1 MVTDNQVRILMKL
14 IHQEQLLKTAAAKAG
29 MSEKTARK
37 YRQLGQLP
45 SQCTVVHDWRTRSDP
60 LAGEDW
66 RWTEEILEANEG
78 IEAKTLFEVL
88 QRNHPGR
95 YQDGQLRTFQRRV
108 KLWRALKGPGNEVF
122 FPQVYTP
129 GEWCESDFTRMKPL
143 GITINGVPFDHLF
156 YHFVLCY
163 SNWETGTVCFSESY
177 ESLSTGLQNA
187 LWELGG
193 VAKYH
198 RTDNLTAAVNPVG
211 NPEVFTDNYQGLAKH
226 YGFESHKIQPGCPNE
241 NGDIEKR
248 HDRLKKAVDQALM
261 LRGSRD
267 FASRAAYEQFLAKL
281 FDQLNCGRRE
291 RFREELTL
299 LRRLPPK
306 RHDDYSQIKCKV
318 TRFSTIRVL
327 NNGYSLH
334 SRLIGERVQA
344 RIYANHIEVWYAQRR
359 IEVLPRLRGRNGHYI
374 NYRHIIDWLVRKP
387 GAFDNYLYKD
397 DLFPTSQF
405 RMAYDLLRG
414 QYGPKAGNKH
424 YLQILKLAA
433 HESEERVGESLCFL
447 INRADPID
455 VEMVQAMVESGRRP
469 PPITEVAVAPVDLTI
484 YDQLLEYQEALTV

>member
-1 MVTDNQVRILMKL
+1 MEIQMVTDNQVRILMKL
-14 IHQEQLLKTAAAKAG
+14 VNQEKLLKTAAAKAG

-37 YRQLGQLP
+37 YRKSGKLP
-45 SQCTVVHDWRTRSDP
+45 SQCKVAHNWRTRPDP
-60 LAGEDW
+60 LDQEDW
-66 RWTEEILEANEG
+66 CWVEEVLENNDG

-88 QRNHPGR
+88 QREHPGK

-122 FPQVYTP
+122 FPQIYKP

-143 GITINGVPFDHLF
+143 GITINGVPFIHML

-187 LWELGG
+187 LWKLGG

-198 RTDNLTAAVNPVG
+198 RTDNLTSAVNKVG
-211 NPEVFTDNYQGLAKH
+211 NPEVFTDNYRGLAKH
-226 YGFESHKIQPGCPNE
+226 YGFESQKIQPRCPNE

-248 HDRLKKAVDQALM
+248 HHCLKKAVDQALM

-267 FASRAAYEQFLAKL
+267 FASRDEYEQFLAKL
-281 FDQLNCGRRE
+281 FDQLNSGRRE
-291 RFREELTL
+291 RLKEELAVL
-299 LRRLPPK
+299 HQLPRK
-306 RHDDYSQIKCKV
+306 RHDDYTQIECKV

-327 NNGYSLH
+327 KNSYSLH
-334 SRLIGERVQA
+334 SRLIGERV
-344 RIYANHIEVWYAQRR
+344 IEIWYAQRK
-359 IEVLPRLRGRNGHYI
+359 IERLPRLRGENGHYI

-387 GAFDNYLYKD
+387 GAFKNYRYKD

-405 RMAYDLLRG
+405 RIAYDLLCSQHG
-414 QYGPKAGNKH
+414 SKQGNKH
-424 YLQILKLAA
+424 YLKILKLASKK
-433 HESEERVGESLCFL
+433 SETLVNESLRFL
-447 INRADPID
+447 VRRGDVID
-455 VEMVQAMVESGRRP
+455 YKIVEAMVESGLRP
-469 PPITEVAVAPVDLTI
+469 PAVTDVHVEQVDLSI
-484 YDQLLEYQEALTV
+484 YDELLEYQEVITV